1 MCKDKKEVK
10 YEIGNQESFEFQCED
25 KAEYKEEK
33 EGSKQ
38 AFLFFKILYFHFSC
52 LETFQYQL

>member
-25 KAEYKEEK
+25 KAEYKTEK
-33 EGSKQ
+33 EESK
-38 AFLFFKILYFHFSC
+38 
-52 LETFQYQL
+52 